1 MPCESHS
8 IRPFLLPWLPKV
20 EGMKRIC
27 AVAISSVLLLSGCSS
42 TSTTQL
48 EGFDGRSAQ
57 EIITELDQTP
67 VADRAT
73 NLMASI
79 RADELILSDQSGQLS
94 IDMPADEF
102 YISAAPYTT
111 TTHECFY
118 HSLTTC
124 TGELANTPVKVTVVA
139 DNGETIFE
147 EDTIT
152 YDNGFVGMWLPRN
165 IDATLTIEHDGLK
178 STQPISTGD
187 DAPTCIT
194 TAELA

>member
-1 MPCESHS
+1 
-8 IRPFLLPWLPKV
+8 
-20 EGMKRIC
+20 MKRIY
-27 AVAISSVLLLSGCSS
+27 AVLMSSALLLSGCSS

-48 EGFDGRSAQ
+48 EEFKGRTAQ
-57 EIITELDQTP
+57 EIITDLDQTP
-67 VADRAT
+67 IADRAT

-79 RADELILSDQSGQLS
+79 RAHELILSDHNEQLS
-94 IDMPADEF
+94 IEMPADEF

-139 DNGETIFE
+139 DSGETILE
-147 EDTIT
+147 ENTTT
-152 YDNGFVGMWLPRN
+152 YDNGFIGMWLPRN

-178 STQPISTGD
+178 STQVISTGD